1 MEHYEEKRV
10 NALCPHARS
19 PQAMEVALESV
30 WREFTPETINKL
42 IDFMPSKAK
51 AVIKAPGGPTKY

>member
-19 PQAMEVALESV
+19 PQAMEVVLESV
-30 WREFTPETINKL
+30 WSDFTPETINRL
-42 IDFMPSKAK
+42 IDSMPKRAK
-51 AVIKAPGGPTKY
+51 AVFKARGGPIKY